1 MRSLV
6 CRWCRQGTSRYHGT
20 VFTAKQDNPNR
31 AGTKPIVLP
40 EHISASLARHRKLQA
55 EEKMAAGGAWK
66 NPDLVFPNTLGSVSR
81 RATLYENFQRHRQ
94 RARLPELRFQDLR
107 DTAGTPMIRAGVDVR
122 TVADILGHA
131 EPAMT
136 LRRYGHVSPDMRE
149 RAAKLIN
156 TYAL

>member
-1 MRSLV
+1 MIR
-6 CRWCRQGTSRYHGT
+6 
-20 VFTAKQDNPNR
+20 AKRENPNR

-55 EEKMAAGGAWK
+55 EEKLAAGGAWK
-66 NPDLVFPNTLGSVSR
+66 NPDLVFPNTLGGVSR

-131 EPAMT
+131 DPAMT
-136 LRRYGHVSPDMRE
+136 LRRYAHGSPDMRE
-149 RAAKLIN
+149 RAAKLID